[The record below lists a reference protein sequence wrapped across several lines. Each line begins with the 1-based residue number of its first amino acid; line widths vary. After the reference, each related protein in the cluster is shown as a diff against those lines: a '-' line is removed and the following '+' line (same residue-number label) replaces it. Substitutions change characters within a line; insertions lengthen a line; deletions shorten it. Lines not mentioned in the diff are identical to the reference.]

1 MTPCAVT
8 TGFFTLGKCGQ
19 MAVAGCP
26 ACGRPICADHVAD
39 GGLCPECAAARNQVG
54 HPAAAA
60 AQRRRAYRHS
70 SSAEYRDTGWYAG
83 FDAYDRAAFDPGSA
97 ADQDYLDDGD
107 DALVDS

>member
-26 ACGRPICADHVAD
+26 SCGRALCADHVAD
-39 GGLCPECAAARNQVG
+39 GGLCPECAAARNQFA
-54 HPAAAA
+54 HPASASAF
-60 AQRRRAYRHS
+60 RRRRFRQAS
-70 SSAEYRDTGWYAG
+70 SQNYSDPIWYTT
-83 FDAYDRAAFDPGSA
+83 FDSYDRAAFDPA
-97 ADQDYLDDGD
+97 AGANQDYRDDGD

>member
-19 MAVAGCP
+19 MAIAGCP
-26 ACGRPICADHVAD
+26 SCGRALCADHVTE

-60 AQRRRAYRHS
+60 AHRRRAYRHR
-70 SSAEYRDTGWYAG
+70 SATEYSDYGWYTS
-83 FDAYDRAAFDPGSA
+83 FDAYDRAAFDPDA
-97 ADQDYLDDGD
+97 AGNQDFRDDGD

>member
-26 ACGRPICADHVAD
+26 QCGRALCADHVAD
-39 GGLCPECAAARNQVG
+39 GGLCPECAAAGNQVG

-60 AQRRRAYRHS
+60 AQRRRAYRHRT
-70 SSAEYRDTGWYAG
+70 AEEYRDALWYTS
-83 FDAYDRAAFDPGSA
+83 FDAYDRAAFDPGA
-97 ADQDYLDDGD
+97 AAARDFLDDGD

>member
-26 ACGRPICADHVAD
+26 ACGRAVCADHLAD
-39 GGLCPECAAARNQVG
+39 GGLCPECAAARNRFG
-54 HPAAAA
+54 HPSAAAA
-60 AQRRRAYRHS
+60 ARRRVYRQRQAQYYGDTVYYS
-70 SSAEYRDTGWYAG
+70 S
-83 FDAYDRAAFDPGSA
+83 FDDYDRAAFEPGAA